1 MKFLLFGSSD
11 HEPSQPKKKVPNF
24 PLITLTATDET
35 ATVKAPGI
43 SKEYALAEG
52 QSIQE
57 LSEYAALE
65 TTSALGLNICKVK
78 AIDETSD
85 EEPFFLVA
93 DTHLGEMQDYEKYSG
108 EPGEYQVYTY
118 PESQEKKPLFSL
130 MGGRKT
136 TNEFEKSS
144 RFNKRTAGYVAAALM
159 LGVAVLIPTTGI
171 LKPKQEAVQEQYQP
185 NPAQLPVEA
194 PAGWGTYAAWKTP
207 INSQSAPFAT
217 GDDVLVASG
226 NTITA
231 RNSQTGEP
239 AWSIDAG
246 FAVAE
251 FAALTD
257 TQVALTD
264 GKEVKVLDLN
274 NHTVQSTVDQPAEG
288 QITFGYGAPVVM
300 VSASPVMYVLDD
312 AGAWQKRTIPAGSKI
327 AGAHDGAITA
337 ANFSDK
343 TTKIWSISQDSA
355 ELPTPVSIKDE
366 NIQGCTGVENKTI
379 CFAKDTTE
387 TRVTSYTVGSKDE
400 KTTVEKNQEATVGRN
415 VSAGS
420 LMTPEVD
427 TDSGFFLAQ
436 GIWATDEALVDVG
449 VDAQIGGSY
458 AFRNTSENTEKLNSS
473 GGVVATGPK
482 TKAYPAAVNAE
493 DTALVVAA
501 DPSSPS
507 ETYLYGLP
515 ANHKEV
521 IHR

>member
-1 MKFLLFGSSD
+1 MKFSLLGSTP
-11 HEPSQPKKKVPNF
+11 HESSQPKKKVPNF
-24 PLITLTATDET
+24 PLILLTATDDSV
-35 ATVKAPGI
+35 TVKAPGI
-43 SKEYALAEG
+43 SKEYALEED
-52 QSIQE
+52 QNIQQ
-57 LSEYAALE
+57 LSEHAALE
-65 TTSALGLNICKVK
+65 TTAALGLGVCKVK
-78 AIDETSD
+78 ATDETSD

-93 DTHLGEMQDYEKYSG
+93 DTQLGELQDFEKYSG

-118 PESQEKKPLFSL
+118 PQSQEKKPLFSL
-130 MGGRKT
+130 LGGQKAD
-136 TNEFEKSS
+136 NDFEQSP
-144 RFNKRTAGYVAAALM
+144 RFNKRIAGYVAAGLM

-171 LKPKQEAVQEQYQP
+171 LEPKQEATQEQYQP

-207 INSQSAPFAT
+207 INSQSTPYKT
-217 GDDVLVASG
+217 RDKVLVASG

-239 AWSIDAG
+239 AWSADAG
-246 FAVAE
+246 IAVNQ

-257 TQVALTD
+257 TRVAVSD
-264 GKEVKVLDLN
+264 GKEVKVLDLD
-274 NHTVQSTVDQPAEG
+274 NHSVESTVDKPSEG
-288 QITFGYGAPVVM
+288 QVTFGYGAPVVS

-312 AGAWQKRTIPAGSKI
+312 SGAWQKRTIPAGSKI

-379 CFAKDTTE
+379 CFAKDKTKTHI
-387 TRVTSYTVGSKDE
+387 TSYTIGLKDE
-400 KTTVEKNQEATVGRN
+400 KTTAEKKKEVTVGRN

-436 GIWATDEALVDVG
+436 GIWVTDEALVDVG
-449 VDAQIGGSY
+449 VDAKIGEAY

-473 GGVVATGPK
+473 GDVVATGPK
-482 TKAYPAAVNAE
+482 TKAYPAATNDE

-515 ANHKEV
+515 ANHKE
-521 IHR
+521 

>member
-1 MKFLLFGSSD
+1 MKFSLFGSSE
-11 HEPSQPKKKVPNF
+11 HESSQPKKKVPNF
-24 PLITLTATDET
+24 PLITLTATDQT
-35 ATVKAPGI
+35 VTVKAPGI
-43 SKEYALAEG
+43 SKEYALEDG
-52 QSIQE
+52 QTIQE
-57 LSEYAALE
+57 LSEHAALE
-65 TTSALGLNICKVK
+65 TTSALGLNVCKVK

-136 TNEFEKSS
+136 TNEFEKTS
-144 RFNKRTAGYVAAALM
+144 RFNKRTAGYAAAALM

-171 LKPKQEAVQEQYQP
+171 LKPKQEPVQEQYQP

-207 INSQSAPFAT
+207 INPQATPFAA
-217 GDDVLVASG
+217 DDKVLVASG

-231 RNSQTGEP
+231 RNAETGEP
-239 AWSIDAG
+239 SWSADAG
-246 FAVAE
+246 IPVTE

-257 TQVALTD
+257 TRVALSD
-264 GKEVKVLDLN
+264 GKEVKVLDLDS
-274 NHTVQSTVDQPAEG
+274 HTVESTTDKPSEG
-288 QITFGYGAPVVM
+288 QITFGYGAPVVT

-343 TTKIWSISQDSA
+343 TTKIWSITEDSA
-355 ELPTPVSIKDE
+355 ELPEPAQIE
-366 NIQGCTGVENKTI
+366 NSHIQGCTGVENQTVCFSKDKT
-379 CFAKDTTE
+379 K
-387 TRVTSYTVGSKDE
+387 TRISEYTVGLKEQKTTAE
-400 KTTVEKNQEATVGRN
+400 KTQETTVGRN

-420 LMTPEVD
+420 LMTPSVD
-427 TDSGFFLAQ
+427 TDSGFFLTQ
-436 GIWATDEALVDVG
+436 GIWVTDKAIVDVG
-449 VDAQIGGSY
+449 VDAKIGGSY
-458 AFRNTSENTEKLNSS
+458 AFRNASENTEKLNAS
-473 GGVVATGPK
+473 GDVVATGPK
-482 TKAYPAAVNAE
+482 TKAYPAAVSTE

-515 ANHKEV
+515 ANHKE
-521 IHR
+521 

>member
-1 MKFLLFGSSD
+1 MKFSLFGSTPQV
-11 HEPSQPKKKVPNF
+11 PSQPKKKVPNF
-24 PLITLTATDET
+24 PLINLTATDKT
-35 ATVKAPGI
+35 VTVKAPGI
-43 SKEYALAEG
+43 STEYAFQEG
-52 QSIQE
+52 QNIQQ
-57 LSEYAALE
+57 LSEHAALE
-65 TTSALGLNICKVK
+65 TTAALGLSVCKVK
-78 AIDETSD
+78 ATDESSD

-93 DTHLGEMQDYEKYSG
+93 DTQLGELQDFEKYSG

-118 PESQEKKPLFSL
+118 PQSQEKKPLFSL
-130 MGGRKT
+130 MGGRGAD
-136 TNEFEKSS
+136 NDFEQSP
-144 RFNKRTAGYVAAALM
+144 RFNKRTAGYVVAGIM

-171 LKPKQEAVQEQYQP
+171 LEPKDEVTQEAYAP

-217 GDDVLVASG
+217 GDKVLVASG

-239 AWSIDAG
+239 FWSADAG

-251 FAALTD
+251 FVALTD
-257 TQVALTD
+257 HKVAVSD
-264 GKEVKVLDLN
+264 GKEVKVLDLTS
-274 NHTVQSTVDQPAEG
+274 HTVQSTVDQPAEG
-288 QITFGYGAPVVM
+288 QVTFGYGAPVVS

-312 AGAWQKRTIPAGSKI
+312 DGAWQKRTIPAGSKI
-327 AGAHDGAITA
+327 AGTHDGAITA

-379 CFAKDTTE
+379 CFSKDKTK
-387 TRVTSYTVGSKDE
+387 TRVTSYTVASKDE
-400 KTTVEKNQEATVGRN
+400 KTTADKSKEKTISRN

-420 LMTPEVD
+420 LMTPTVD
-427 TDSGFFLAQ
+427 NDSGFFLAQ
-436 GIWATDEALVDVG
+436 GMWVTDEAIVDVG
-449 VDAQIGGSY
+449 VDAKIGGSY

-473 GGVVATGPK
+473 GDVVATGPK
-482 TKAYPAAVNAE
+482 TKAYPAAVNTE

-507 ETYLYGLP
+507 ETYLYALP
-515 ANHKEV
+515 VNRKE
-521 IHR
+521 

>member
-1 MKFLLFGSSD
+1 MKFSLFGSTP
-11 HEPSQPKKKVPNF
+11 HESSQPQKKVPNF
-24 PLITLTATDET
+24 PLILLTATDESV
-35 ATVKAPGI
+35 TVKAPGI
-43 SKEYALAEG
+43 SKEYALQEG
-52 QSIQE
+52 QNIQQ
-57 LSEYAALE
+57 LSEHAALE
-65 TTSALGLNICKVK
+65 TTAALGLSVCKVK
-78 AIDETSD
+78 ATDETSD

-93 DTHLGEMQDYEKYSG
+93 DTQLGELQDFEKYSG

-118 PESQEKKPLFSL
+118 PQSQEKKPLFSL
-130 MGGRKT
+130 LGGRKAE
-136 TNEFEKSS
+136 NDFEKTP
-144 RFNKRTAGYVAAALM
+144 RFNKRTAGYVAAGLM
-159 LGVAVLIPTTGI
+159 LTTAVLIPTTGI
-171 LKPKQEAVQEQYQP
+171 LEPKHETVQAAYAP

-207 INSQSAPFAT
+207 VNSQSAPFAT

-288 QITFGYGAPVVM
+288 QVTFGYGAPVIT

-312 AGAWQKRTIPAGSKI
+312 SGAWQKRTIPAGSKI

-387 TRVTSYTVGSKDE
+387 TRVTSYTVDSKDE
-400 KTTVEKNQEATVGRN
+400 KTTVEKNQEVTVGRN

-458 AFRNTSENTEKLNSS
+458 AFRNTSENIEKLNSS
-473 GGVVATGPK
+473 GDVVATGPK
-482 TKAYPAAVNAE
+482 TKAYPAATNDE

-515 ANHKEV
+515 ANHKE
-521 IHR
+521 